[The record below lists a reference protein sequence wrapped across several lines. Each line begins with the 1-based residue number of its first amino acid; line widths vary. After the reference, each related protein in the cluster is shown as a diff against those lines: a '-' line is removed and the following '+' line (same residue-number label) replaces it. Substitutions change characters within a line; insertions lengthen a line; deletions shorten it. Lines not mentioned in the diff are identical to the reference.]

1 MYKSY
6 VVIVVL
12 LFCMISASAIAA
24 PKPLAYYPFD
34 ELGNVVK
41 DASGNGNDGTPKGDI
56 KLNDNGKLGKCFE
69 FNGVN
74 SYVDIQRTVQ
84 DDFTLMAWIKT
95 DKPGIQVGNQGYQGS
110 GLIWS
115 DVGGVA
121 NDFILA
127 LLGTKLSFFC
137 GNPDLSVNSDKDIVT
152 GDWVHVAGV
161 RSQKNQKIS
170 IFINGKHEKTI
181 DHTNKGSL
189 NAQPRIHIGGNTLDS
204 RYYAGF
210 MDEVK
215 IFDSALSEQ
224 EISESLSVVSVEA
237 SDKLSI
243 LWGSIKSGSLSIF
256 K

>member
-1 MYKSY
+1 MYKCF
-6 VVIVVL
+6 IVVTF
-12 LFCMISASAIAA
+12 LFCMITANATSA
-24 PKPLAYYPFD
+24 PKPLVYYPFD

-41 DASGNGNDGTPKGDI
+41 DASGNGNDGTPRGDI
-56 KLNDNGKLGKCFE
+56 KLNDKGKLGKCYE
-69 FNGVN
+69 FNGIN
-74 SYVDIQRTVQ
+74 SYVDLQRVVQ
-84 DDFTLMAWIKT
+84 ENFTLMAWIKT

-115 DVGGVA
+115 DVGGVT

-161 RSQKNQKIS
+161 RNLKDLKIS

-181 DHTNKGSL
+181 DHANKGPL
-189 NAQPRIHIGGNTLDS
+189 NAQARIHIGGNTLDS
-204 RYYAGF
+204 RYYAGL

-215 IFDSALSEQ
+215 IFDSALTEQ

-237 SDKLSI
+237 NGKLST
-243 LWGSIKSGSLSIF
+243 LWGSIKLGN
-256 K
+256 